1 MPCSIS
7 KKEINL
13 QGFSLKVCCLQ
24 ISQISQGHFSKDYT
38 RWAVSFI
45 QMKKGN
51 TFTSLFPQSLPAKK
65 SPHVCRQLKIGLSA
79 WGNAQAQSHY
89 QTKLSSDVEPV
100 YFCGVKKR
108 GISSLCNWRLER
120 RVGAQRL
127 GDYGKMSLSWTFSS
141 LISRFAIFFYY
152 ITQFSLSMFPDCSK
166 DFLCRSWLFLL
177 LSFSSFNECT
187 WCCMTSC
194 YFATRSLQRTI
205 YWNTTIYQQQ
215 LLWFCCYTL
224 YLSLG
229 KYSVYQYCVISPETV
244 DWWTLSNCQSVS

>member
-1 MPCSIS
+1 MPCSVS

-100 YFCGVKKR
+100 YFCGVKKQ

-141 LISRFAIFFYY
+141 LISRFAIFS
-152 ITQFSLSMFPDCSK
+152 TTLHNFP
-166 DFLCRSWLFLL
+166 
-177 LSFSSFNECT
+177 
-187 WCCMTSC
+187 
-194 YFATRSLQRTI
+194 
-205 YWNTTIYQQQ
+205 
-215 LLWFCCYTL
+215 
-224 YLSLG
+224 
-229 KYSVYQYCVISPETV
+229 
-244 DWWTLSNCQSVS
+244 